1 MGHPMG
7 QLTDIGYVH
16 TRYQKT
22 VTDLLLTYDDPVYG
36 ISIETEPCDRPML
49 EETINWSTVDI
60 DKPYAK
66 CDVCGCTIEFVLG
79 ALNLCHVCNFHA
91 TLSQQD

>member
-7 QLTDIGYVH
+7 QLTNIGYVH
-16 TRYQKT
+16 TRCQKA

-36 ISIETEPCDRPML
+36 VSIETEPCDRPML
-49 EETINWSTVDI
+49 QETINWSSVDI

-79 ALNLCHVCNFHA
+79 SLNLCSVCNFHA